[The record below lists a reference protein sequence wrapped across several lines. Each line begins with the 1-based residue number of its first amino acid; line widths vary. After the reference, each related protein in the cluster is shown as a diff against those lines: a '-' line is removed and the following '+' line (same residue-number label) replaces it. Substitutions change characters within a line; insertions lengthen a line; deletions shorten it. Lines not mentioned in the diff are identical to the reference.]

1 MAPGDGVI
9 APRLALLAL
18 LGVAPA
24 HPTRADDA
32 PRPVLANPTAALSLE
47 QLSATRQRPL
57 FSSARRLPTAPP
69 PASPPPPAAET
80 PAPPAPAPSLALF
93 GIVADEDGA
102 RALVRTGA
110 SPEILRLRVGDTV
123 ESWTVADIGR
133 TEVVLRLRDR
143 TETIGLFAV
152 NGRKGTPSPAASARA
167 AKVVPPPKTA
177 VAPVLRSTPKN
188 FESDGL

>member
-1 MAPGDGVI
+1 MI
-9 APRLALLAL
+9 APRLALIAL

-24 HPTRADDA
+24 HPTPAEDA
-32 PRPVLANPTAALSLE
+32 ARPSLANPIAALSLE
-47 QLSATRQRPL
+47 QLSATRERPL
-57 FSSARRLPTAPP
+57 FSPARRVPTAPPP
-69 PASPPPPAAET
+69 PASPPPPVAET
-80 PAPPAPAPSLALF
+80 PAPPPSAPSLALF

-123 ESWTVADIGR
+123 ESWTVAEIGR
-133 TEVVLRLRDR
+133 TELVLRLGDR
-143 TETIGLFAV
+143 TETIGLFAA
-152 NGRKGTPSPAASARA
+152 NGRKATPSPAASARA
-167 AKVVPPPKTA
+167 PMVVPPAKMA